1 MDFKTHSI
9 VYSRE
14 GSFVKFMIIV
24 NNHIYNEM
32 VMSSRACDFGNSIKS
47 QNNRMMLKLLMMM
60 GREPN
65 MDYMFKP
72 IPIENERYLIY
83 RFIKSIFQEEN
94 PNLYMFASDNDYKSF
109 CREFNMPYNEQS
121 WFKNIYIK
129 DSYDNA
135 CSYVLQQSLIFQE
148 LYFPE
153 KSNKFIPTHHDVSNL
168 KLRYSF
174 KPDFNEIY
182 NIIVENNIA
191 LYHFTDIRNIESI
204 QREGFVYS
212 QKELKSRTIQP
223 HYASSADS
231 RGMDVKQGLDGYVRL
246 SFVKSHPMMHTAMTC
261 GRISRPAILEINPL
275 VLLLPG
281 VLVSN
286 KNALKNDASIGEN
299 ADFLKQLRFDLFSKD
314 YLSLDG
320 FSRSFYQAEVL
331 VPNRIGNEYILN
343 INKIKH

>member
-1 MDFKTHSI
+1 MEFKTHSMK
-9 VYSRE
+9 YSQE

-24 NNHIYNEM
+24 NEDIYNEM
-32 VMSSRACDFGNSIKS
+32 VISSRACEFGNDIKS
-47 QNNRMMLKLLMMM
+47 QNNRMMLQLLMML
-60 GREPN
+60 GHEPN
-65 MDYMFKP
+65 MEYMFKP

-83 RFIKSIFQEEN
+83 RFINSIFQDEN
-94 PNLYMFASDNDYKSF
+94 PNLYMFASDEEYKSF
-109 CREFNMPYNEQS
+109 CREFDMPYKEQS

-148 LYFPE
+148 IYFPE
-153 KSNKFIPTHHDVSNL
+153 KSDKFTPTHHDVGNL

-174 KPDFNEIY
+174 KSDFNEIY
-182 NIIVENNIA
+182 DIIVKNNIA
-191 LYHFTDIRNIESI
+191 LYHFTDIRNVESI
-204 QREGFVYS
+204 EKYGFVYS
-212 QKELKSRTIQP
+212 QREIKSRTIQP
-223 HYASSADS
+223 YYASSPDS
-231 RGMDVKQGLDGYVRL
+231 RGMDLKHGLDGYVRL

-299 ADFLKQLRFDLFSKD
+299 ADFLKQLRFDLFSQD
-314 YLSLDG
+314 YLSLDIL
-320 FSRSFYQAEVL
+320 SKSFYQAEVL

-343 INKIKH
+343 INKYNK